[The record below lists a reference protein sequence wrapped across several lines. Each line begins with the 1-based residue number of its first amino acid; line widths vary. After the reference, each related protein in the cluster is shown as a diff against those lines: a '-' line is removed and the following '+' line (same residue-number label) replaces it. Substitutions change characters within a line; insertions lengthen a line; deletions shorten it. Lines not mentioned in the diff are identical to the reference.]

1 MRRPAAPLPTPG
13 WTKMLP
19 QCIALIALLAAAGLF
34 AARPAGAQTTDYDA
48 NDNGLIEIRNLAQLD
63 AMRYDLNGN
72 GDATQAEYA
81 DAFPN
86 RETAAA
92 GRMGCPQGK
101 CAGYELTASLTFPAA
116 AGDYHPWTPIL
127 GLFHTTF
134 DGNGH
139 TLANLSVNVSSS
151 YAGLFQELGGNGVI
165 RNVGLINPAVRSTS
179 GQDTGA
185 LVGRGYA
192 GSLVAASY
200 VQGGSVTVA
209 ATGTNGGGLMGYTR
223 GAIRASY
230 ATARVV
236 MDGARGGVYLGGLV
250 GWLRGGAITA
260 SYAAGAVSG
269 AGGSN
274 TYIGG
279 LAGVVSHRAA
289 DIADSYCD
297 LEATGQSV
305 CVQSQFTDASV
316 TSPGYDTADL
326 QRPTGYTGIYRNWN
340 LDTDGD
346 STPDDPWHFGS
357 SNDYPTLR
365 YSRPPGAVAGGGPG
379 GDASSQDTPYNPAL
393 DHPESYVNDRYA
405 MAATCAVS
413 PGADGET
420 ESALITFDL
429 GQYQGDLFLS
439 LSLWNGEHFASYE
452 SHDLDPPPLEREGQS
467 ASVRVTTDPAQTRFL
482 LDGKPNGLRLNL
494 LLGYADCHTDD
505 AAAPADAAATSTAA
519 AAAPKPYVNDR
530 YAMTATCAVQPNAG
544 GDPASALIR
553 FDLGDYQGDVY
564 LSLSLWNGEYYASYE
579 SHGLDPPL
587 LEREGQ
593 SGSVRVTT
601 NPAETRFLLDG
612 TPNGLRMNLLLGYAD
627 CHTAGE

>member
-1 MRRPAAPLPTPG
+1 
-13 WTKMLP
+13 
-19 QCIALIALLAAAGLF
+19 
-34 AARPAGAQTTDYDA
+34 
-48 NDNGLIEIRNLAQLD
+48 
-63 AMRYDLNGN
+63 
-72 GDATQAEYA
+72 
-81 DAFPN
+81 
-86 RETAAA
+86 
-92 GRMGCPQGK
+92 MGCPQGK
-101 CAGYELTASLTFPAA
+101 CAGYELTANLTFPAA

-127 GLFHTTF
+127 GLFHPTF

-151 YAGLFQELGGNGVI
+151 YAGLFQELGGNGAI
-165 RNVGLINPAVRSTS
+165 RNVGLINPTVRSTS

-185 LVGRGYA
+185 LAGRGYA
-192 GSLVAASY
+192 GSLVETSY

-230 ATARVV
+230 ATARVA

-260 SYAAGAVSG
+260 SYAAGVVSG
-269 AGGSN
+269 AGGGN

-297 LEATGQSV
+297 LEAAGQNV
-305 CVQSQFTDASV
+305 CIKSQFTDASV
-316 TSPGYDTADL
+316 TATGYATADL

-340 LDTDGD
+340 VDTDGD

-357 SNDYPTLR
+357 SNDYPTLQ
-365 YSRPPGAVAGGGPG
+365 YPIPPGDGASAGPG
-379 GDASSQDTPYNPAL
+379 GAAPSQEQPYNPAL

-413 PGADGET
+413 PGA
-420 ESALITFDL
+420 ESALISFDL
-429 GQYQGDLFLS
+429 GDYQGEVLQS
-439 LSLWNGEHFASYE
+439 LTLWNGEHFASYE
-452 SHDLDPPPLEREGQS
+452 SHGLDPPPLERDGQS
-467 ASVRVTTDPAQTRFL
+467 ATVRVTTDPAQTRFL

-505 AAAPADAAATSTAA
+505 AAAETPAEATATSTATVT
-519 AAAPKPYVNDR
+519 PKPYINDR
-530 YAMTATCAVQPNAG
+530 YNMMATCAVQPNAG
-544 GDPASALIR
+544 GEPASALIR
-553 FDLGDYQGDVY
+553 FDLGHYQGDVY

-587 LEREGQ
+587 LARDGQ
-593 SGSVRVTT
+593 SASVRVTT

-612 TPNGLRMNLLLGYAD
+612 TPNGLRTNLLLGYAD